1 MPTARSSTLKAAFAW
16 AAVSGVLY
24 GLAFPPLDV
33 WPLAFVSAA
42 PLLVALH
49 RRSPKQAVAIGA
61 AQGLVANVA
70 CGTWLPSVI
79 RTFGEL
85 PWGVCTLFAFFVCLY
100 AAGRAAMLA
109 WLAARAE
116 KNGWPKGL
124 ALVLAFA
131 ATEALYPLL
140 FPWYA
145 AVQVHRVPLLMQLAE
160 LGGPVLVGV
169 PLLMSSIA
177 VAEPIWARMDGR
189 AVDLRRL
196 RLALAGPV
204 VMLLFG
210 AARVPMIRARIASA
224 PAARVALVQGN
235 VPHTGESLQDALDTH
250 RDATANVLAK
260 EPVDLVVWPE
270 TALSDVVGET
280 MLEPTLRGVTAA
292 AYGKPAIEAPL
303 LTGALVK
310 RSSGAT
316 NSAALFANG
325 HLQGTY
331 DKIHPLAF
339 GEYIPF
345 GDVFPSLYTLIPNAG
360 HLTRGTSE
368 APLVLGD
375 AASGHRISPLICY
388 EDILASPANH
398 AIASASPDLLVNL
411 TNDSWFGDSS
421 AAKMHFALA
430 SFRAVEHRR
439 YLVRASNSGVSGF
452 IDPVGAVRGATPMLE
467 ATTRIGTV
475 HWMRSSTVYERV
487 GDAPWWCAAFVI
499 LVLSFVPRRVL
510 ARADLDANAPVA
522 AGV

>member
-1 MPTARSSTLKAAFAW
+1 MPTPRSSKLSTALAW
-16 AAVSGVLY
+16 AVLSGILY
-24 GLAFPPLDV
+24 GLAFPPLDL

-42 PLLVALH
+42 PLLIALH
-49 RRSPKQAVAIGA
+49 RRSPKQALAIGA
-61 AQGLVANVA
+61 AQGLIANVA

-85 PWGVCTLFAFFVCLY
+85 PWFVCGLFAFFVCLY
-100 AAGRAAMLA
+100 ASGRAASLA

-131 ATEALYPLL
+131 GSEALYPLL

-145 AVQVHRVPLLMQLAE
+145 AVQVHRVPVLMQLAE
-160 LGGPVLVGV
+160 LGGPVLVGI
-169 PLLMSSIA
+169 PLLMAGIA

-189 AVDLRRL
+189 PVDRR
-196 RLALAGPV
+196 RVQLALAGPV
-204 VMLLFG
+204 LMGLFG
-210 AARVPMIRARIASA
+210 AVRIPMIRARIAAA

-235 VPHTGESLQDALDTH
+235 LPHTGASLQEALDAH
-250 RDATANVLAK
+250 RDATARVLAK

-270 TALSDVVGET
+270 TALNDVVGEPL
-280 MLEPTLRGVTAA
+280 LEPTLRGVTSAA
-292 AYGKPAIEAPL
+292 HGSAAISAPL
-303 LTGALVK
+303 LTGALVQ
-310 RSSGAT
+310 RSIGTT
-316 NSAALFANG
+316 NSAALFAKG

-331 DKIHPLAF
+331 DKVHPLAF

-345 GDVFPSLYTLIPNAG
+345 GDLFPALYTLIPNAG

-368 APLVLGD
+368 EPLLLGD
-375 AASGHRISPLICY
+375 AAGHRISPLICY

-398 AIASASPDLLVNL
+398 AIATASPDLLVNL

-452 IDPVGAVRGATPMLE
+452 IDPTGTVRGTTPMLE
-467 ATTRIGTV
+467 AATRVGTV
-475 HWMRSSTVYERV
+475 HWMRTVTVYERL
-487 GDAPWWCAAFVI
+487 GDAPWWCAALVI
-499 LVLSFVPRRVL
+499 LAMAFVPRRAF
-510 ARADLDANAPVA
+510 ARVERFGVTPSA
-522 AGV
+522 AARV